1 MGRTALISALTTG
14 GFCAAFAYGIQLIAV
29 EFSGL
34 AVLAVS
40 GASGFMGS
48 LLASILWSK
57 K

>member
-1 MGRTALISALTTG
+1 MGRAAFISALTTG

-34 AVLAVS
+34 AVLLVS
-40 GASGFMGS
+40 GVSGFLGS